1 MKKAYTIL
9 ARRPEENTPLGR
21 RRRRLED
28 NIMMDLV
35 EIGLEAVDWI
45 RLGLGRNR

>member
-9 ARRPEENTPLGR
+9 ARLPEENTPLER
-21 RRRRLED
+21 RRRKWEG

-35 EIGLEAVDWI
+35 KIGLEAVD
-45 RLGLGRNR
+45 